1 MTANDWVL
9 LKNVYSQAESEI
21 IKGMLEA
28 QEIAVLLSQEGVAK
42 AIGLNVGSLGEIQ
55 IHVLSSD
62 VDDAKSLLVEFYS
75 GDIEE
80 RDS

>member
-28 QEIAVLLSQEGVAK
+28 QEIEVLLAQEGVAK

-55 IHVLSSD
+55 IHVQSSD
-62 VDDAKSLLVEFYS
+62 INDANALLVKFYS

-80 RDS
+80 SES

>member
-1 MTANDWVL
+1 MTANDWIL

-28 QEIAVLLSQEGVAK
+28 QEIEVLLAQEGAAK

-55 IHVLSSD
+55 IHVQSSD
-62 VDDAKSLLVEFYS
+62 IDDANALLVKFYS
-75 GDIEE
+75 GNIEE
-80 RDS
+80 SEN